1 MPSAVKP
8 FTLVIDQGTSA
19 TKVFLFNSV
28 HRAVFK
34 SRLRHSLNNSK
45 PGHVEADALKIARSC
60 EKLIRETITYAK
72 NKNIY
77 IASAGI
83 AVQRS
88 TFLFWD
94 RNTIKPLTPTLSWQD
109 GRATDIVEKLK
120 PYSESIFKI
129 SGAPLN
135 PHFGGP
141 KFTHLINRSTSL
153 KNKIEDGSAVFGT
166 ISAFITHYL
175 TGNCLVDETVASRFI
190 MMNLDTCEWDQNLL
204 NLFGVPKNCL
214 PQLVSSESNYGSIK
228 YDDYSIPLQIVIGD
242 QQAAL
247 IGQGGFKTGSVAMNF
262 GTSGSVQINAG
273 QQPAH
278 IDGLISSV
286 LFSNA
291 NERLYLLEGTVNA
304 CNALFYTLEDE
315 LDIPHKEMQW
325 SRRCTKT
332 ETNGVYVPSAIGIA
346 APYWIDHL
354 KTVSEGYGKDLP
366 NEIIRAGMESI
377 GFLVNDIWNLVKTHL
392 NIMPKS
398 VMASGGGARNPLL
411 QFISDLTGLTV
422 THSIMK
428 DRTALGVHALL
439 NQSLTGSWPNIKID
453 SDGEFTPKIN
463 VKKKDEKIARWK
475 IALKKAGV
483 L

>member
-1 MPSAVKP
+1 MPLADKS

-28 HRAVFK
+28 HRVVFN
-34 SRLRHSLNNSK
+34 SRLRHSLKNSK
-45 PGHVEADALKIARSC
+45 PGHVEADALTIARSC

-94 RNTIKPLTPTLSWQD
+94 RNTIKPLTPALSWQD
-109 GRATDIVEKLK
+109 SRATDIVENLK

-166 ISAFITHYL
+166 ISAFVTHYL

-204 NLFGVPKNCL
+204 NLFGVPKICL
-214 PQLVSSESNYGSIK
+214 PQLVPSEYNYGSIK
-228 YDDYSIPLQIVIGD
+228 YDEFLIPLQIVIGD

-278 IDGLISSV
+278 IDG
-286 LFSNA
+286 
-291 NERLYLLEGTVNA
+291 
-304 CNALFYTLEDE
+304 
-315 LDIPHKEMQW
+315 
-325 SRRCTKT
+325 
-332 ETNGVYVPSAIGIA
+332 
-346 APYWIDHL
+346 
-354 KTVSEGYGKDLP
+354 
-366 NEIIRAGMESI
+366 
-377 GFLVNDIWNLVKTHL
+377 
-392 NIMPKS
+392 
-398 VMASGGGARNPLL
+398 
-411 QFISDLTGLTV
+411 
-422 THSIMK
+422 
-428 DRTALGVHALL
+428 
-439 NQSLTGSWPNIKID
+439 
-453 SDGEFTPKIN
+453 
-463 VKKKDEKIARWK
+463 
-475 IALKKAGV
+475 
-483 L
+483 